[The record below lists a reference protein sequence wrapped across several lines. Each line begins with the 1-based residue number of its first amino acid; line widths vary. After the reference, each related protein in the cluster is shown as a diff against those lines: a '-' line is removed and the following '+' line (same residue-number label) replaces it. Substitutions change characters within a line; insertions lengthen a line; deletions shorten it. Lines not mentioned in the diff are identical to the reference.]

1 MGVGA
6 GTKNFDNHPNIVRVM
21 IGRMDTKS
29 PVKNISFDAHLTHV
43 TVAEPSE
50 CLNSDAT
57 GRLAS
62 SDDLVGAVFEDS
74 ERTVSDMTVNRS
86 DFQRMVSDMTVNRSD
101 FQRTVS
107 DMTVNRSDFQR
118 KVATEKV
125 NARVG
130 VDMGVSDIS
139 FGASA
144 GTSADLSAQVGA
156 TECNGEGRDWV
167 EERMVILQ
175 ANLGTN
181 IQIFVNKIHL
191 HAY

>member
-74 ERTVSDMTVNRS
+74 ERT
-86 DFQRMVSDMTVNRSD
+86 VSDMTVNRSD

>member
-74 ERTVSDMTVNRS
+74 E
-86 DFQRMVSDMTVNRSD
+86 
-101 FQRTVS
+101 RTVS